1 MRKEEIAIPNE
12 RADESTSALER
23 RPVSPRMVL
32 PAIEK
37 EAPLNGPSLSQYL
50 WVVKRHRWKLLAFV
64 VFSVIATVIV
74 SKRLTPLYESTAV
87 IDIDRQTPAAVLGT
101 ESTNAV
107 NSTDV
112 ENYLTTQEQIV
123 QSDAVLR
130 PVVEKYHLLTPAM
143 RKLAND
149 KLLSSRLKDAPIELH
164 GLKVTRPLHTFL
176 LLITYRSPDPQLS
189 ADVVNEIAHSYI
201 RHTYDIRYQAAS
213 QMTGYMEKQLEE
225 LKAKMERSAGALANL
240 EKDLDVI
247 NPEEKTNV
255 FSARLLHLDNDLTAA
270 EVDRAGKEAAYNA
283 VKNGSLP
290 AAEASEQGEQL
301 RDLEAKL
308 NDATEKFADVKTQFG
323 SSHPV
328 YKKAAGQVSQL
339 QWEVDVLRRRI
350 VERVGVDYKQAVN
363 RESLLRQ
370 DMSQAKAEFD
380 QMNARSFEYK
390 ALKQEADTDKALYE
404 ELIRK
409 IREAG
414 INASFESSSIR
425 LADVARPALYPSFPK
440 TALNA
445 LLALFGSTIIG
456 LSIIFL
462 MDALDT
468 TVVDSEHLQREL
480 RVPLLPSL
488 PVGKFTMGGLPMQ
501 ELPNPDARFNGIS
514 AKEILAAPNAA
525 FDEAIRTLRSS
536 ILLSAGLEHHPRSIL
551 VTSASP
557 GEGKSTIALYL
568 AAAHS
573 QQQRRTLLIDGDM
586 RRPVIKLGV
595 SNDRGLSDVV
605 NGTMHWKEA
614 VQTPYAYPDLDVL
627 SAGPSS
633 RRVADRIGIVLRSI
647 LDEAEREYDLV
658 VIDSPPLLGFAE
670 PLEIAALADSVII
683 VARAGRTNRSAVA
696 SVVEQLKRVRANI
709 IGIVLNG
716 VRADMSSQY
725 YYYSPRYYSH
735 YTTRDKDR

>member
-1 MRKEEIAIPNE
+1 MRKDEIAIAHE
-12 RADESTSALER
+12 RADESATGLER
-23 RPVSPRMVL
+23 RPVSPRIVL

-50 WVVKRHRWKLLAFV
+50 WVVKRYRWMLVAFV
-64 VFSVIATVIV
+64 VFSVIATAIV

-87 IDIDRQTPAAVLGT
+87 IDIDRQTPAAVLGN
-101 ESTNAV
+101 ESTSAV
-107 NSTDV
+107 NSADV

-123 QSDAVLR
+123 TSDAVLR

-149 KLLSSRLKDAPIELH
+149 KILSSRLKDAPIELP

-176 LLITYRSPDPQLS
+176 LLISYRSPDPQLS

-201 RHTYDIRYQAAS
+201 RHTYDIRFQAAS

-225 LKAKMERSAGALANL
+225 LKAQMERSAGALANL

-255 FSARLLHLDNDLTAA
+255 FAARLLHLDNDLTAA
-270 EVDRAGKEAAYNA
+270 EVDRAGKEAAFNA
-283 VKNGSLP
+283 VKGGSLP
-290 AAEASEQGEQL
+290 AAEASDQGEQL
-301 RDLEAKL
+301 RTLEAKL
-308 NDATEKFADVKTQFG
+308 SEATERFAEGQTQFG
-323 SSHPV
+323 STHPV
-328 YKKAAGQVSQL
+328 YKKAASQVTEL
-339 QWEVDVLRRRI
+339 QSEIDVLRRRI
-350 VERVGVDYKQAVN
+350 VQRVDIDYQQAVN
-363 RESLLRQ
+363 RESLLRR
-370 DMSQAKAEFD
+370 DMTQAKAEFD
-380 QMNARSFEYK
+380 QMNGRSFEYK

-414 INASFESSSIR
+414 INASFEGSSIR
-425 LADVARPALYPSFPK
+425 LADIARPALYPSFPK
-440 TALNA
+440 TRLNA
-445 LLALFGSTIIG
+445 LLALLGSTIIG

-468 TVVDSEHLQREL
+468 TVLDSEHLQREL

-488 PVGKFTMGGLPMQ
+488 PVGRFTAGMLPLQ
-501 ELPNPDARFNGIS
+501 VLPLDPDAGFHGAP
-514 AKEILAAPNAA
+514 AKEALAAPNAA

-557 GEGKSTIALYL
+557 AEGKSTIALYL

-573 QQQRRTLLIDGDM
+573 QQGRRTLLIDGDM

-633 RRVADRIGIVLRSI
+633 RRVADRIGTVLRSI

-658 VIDSPPLLGFAE
+658 IIDSPPLLGFAE
-670 PLEIAALADSVII
+670 PLEIAALADGVII

-696 SVVEQLKRVRANI
+696 SVVEQLQRVRANI

-716 VRADMSSQY
+716 VRADMGSQY

-735 YTTRDKDR
+735 YTTRDR

>member
-1 MRKEEIAIPNE
+1 MRRPEIAIRDEN
-12 RADESTSALER
+12 ESTSGFDRE
-23 RPVSPRMVL
+23 PVTRLML
-32 PAIEK
+32 PAPER
-37 EAPLNGPSLSQYL
+37 EAAVNGASLSQYL
-50 WVVKRHRWKLLAFV
+50 WVVRRHVWKLAGFV
-64 VFSVIATVIV
+64 VFSVLATVIV

-87 IDIDRQTPAAVLGT
+87 IDIDRQTPAAVLGA
-101 ESTNAV
+101 ESTAAV
-107 NSTDV
+107 NSPDV

-130 PVVEKYHLLTPAM
+130 PVVEKYHLMTPALA
-143 RKLAND
+143 KLAND
-149 KLLSSRLKDAPIELH
+149 KLLSSRLKDAPIQLP
-164 GLKVTRPLHTFL
+164 GLKITRPLHTFL
-176 LLITYRSPDPQLS
+176 LLISYRSADPQLS
-189 ADVVNEIAHSYI
+189 ADIVNEIAHSYI

-225 LKAKMERSAGALANL
+225 LKAQMERSAAALANL

-247 NPEEKTNV
+247 NPEEKTDV

-270 EVDRAGKEAAYNA
+270 EVERAGKEAAYNA
-283 VKNGSLP
+283 VKSGSLA
-290 AAEASEQGEQL
+290 AAEASSEGEQL
-301 RDLEAKL
+301 RSLEAKL
-308 NDATEKFADVKTQFG
+308 NEATESFAEVQTQFG

-328 YKKAAGQVSQL
+328 YKKAASQVREL
-339 QWEVDVLRRRI
+339 QWEIDTLRQRI
-350 VERVGVDYKQAVN
+350 VQRVQIDYQQAVD
-363 RESLLRQ
+363 REGLLRQ
-370 DMSQAKAEFD
+370 EMQQAKAEFD

-440 TALNA
+440 TRLNA
-445 LLALFGSTIIG
+445 LLALMGSAIIG

-462 MDALDT
+462 IDALDT
-468 TVVDSEHLQREL
+468 TVLDREHLQREL

-488 PVGKFTMGGLPMQ
+488 PVGKFPIGALPMQ
-501 ELPNPDARFNGIS
+501 ELPGDPGFQEIS
-514 AKEILAAPNAA
+514 SKEALAAPNAA
-525 FDEAIRTLRSS
+525 FNEAIRTLRSS
-536 ILLSAGLEHHPRSIL
+536 ILLSGGLEHHLKSIL

-586 RRPVIKLGV
+586 RRPVVKLGI

-614 VQTPYAYPDLDVL
+614 VQTPYAYPDLDIL
-627 SAGPSS
+627 AAGPSS

-709 IGIVLNG
+709 IGVVLNG

-735 YTTRDKDR
+735 YTAQDQS

>member
-1 MRKEEIAIPNE
+1 MRKEEIAIPE
-12 RADESTSALER
+12 ESVNSIER
-23 RPVSPRMVL
+23 RLGPPQPVL
-32 PAIEK
+32 PGFANQ
-37 EAPLNGPSLSQYL
+37 APESGPSLAQYL
-50 WVVKRHRWKLLAFV
+50 WIVKRHRWHLLGFIL
-64 VFSVIATVIV
+64 FSVVATVIV

-87 IDIDRQTPAAVLGT
+87 IDIDRQTPAAVLGN
-101 ESTNAV
+101 ENNPAA
-107 NSTDV
+107 NSADV
-112 ENYLTTQEQIV
+112 ESYLTTQEQIV

-130 PVVEKYHLLTPAM
+130 PVVEKYQLFAPALK
-143 RKLAND
+143 KLAGD
-149 KLLSSRLKDAPIELH
+149 KILSSRLKDAPIELK
-164 GLKVTRPLHTFL
+164 GLKVSRPLHTFL
-176 LLITYRSPDPQLS
+176 LLISYRSPDPQLS
-189 ADVVNEIAHSYI
+189 ANVVNDIARSYI

-213 QMTGYMEKQLEE
+213 QMTGYMERQLEE
-225 LKAKMERSAGALANL
+225 LKAKMERSASALANL

-247 NPEEKTNV
+247 NPEEKTDV

-270 EVDRAGKEAAYNA
+270 KVDRATREAAYDA

-301 RDLEAKL
+301 RTLEARL
-308 NDATEKFADVKTQFG
+308 DEANEKFAEIKTQFG
-323 SSHPV
+323 SSHPI
-328 YKKAAGQVSQL
+328 YKKAASEVSALQSQV
-339 QWEVDVLRRRI
+339 DMLRQGI
-350 VERVGVDYKQAVN
+350 VERVAIDYKRSSGKEA
-363 RESLLRQ
+363 LLQ
-370 DMSQAKAEFD
+370 QEMSKAKAEFD
-380 QMNARSFEYK
+380 KMNARSFEYK

-425 LADVARPALYPSFPK
+425 LADFARPALRPSFPK
-440 TALNA
+440 TWLNA
-445 LLALFGSTIIG
+445 LLALLGSTIIG
-456 LSIIFL
+456 LTIILL

-480 RVPLLPSL
+480 RVALLPSL
-488 PVGKFTMGGLPMQ
+488 PVGKFSAGLLPMQ
-501 ELPNPDARFNGIS
+501 ELAGDGDDPFQTIAP
-514 AKEILAAPNAA
+514 KETWTASNAA
-525 FDEAIRTLRSS
+525 FDEAIRKLRSS
-536 ILLSAGLEHHPRSIL
+536 ILLSAGLGQHPRSIL

-586 RRPVIKLGV
+586 RRPVIKLGI

-614 VQTPYAYPDLDVL
+614 VQTSYAYPELDVL

-633 RRVADRIGIVLRSI
+633 RRVADRIGNVLRSI

-696 SVVEQLKRVRANI
+696 SVVEQLKRVRANV

-716 VRADMSSQY
+716 VRADMSSHY
-725 YYYSPRYYSH
+725 YYYSPSYYSH
-735 YTTRDKDR
+735 YTNNGR

>member
-12 RADESTSALER
+12 RADESANGFEP
-23 RPVSPRMVL
+23 RPIPPRMLLPVL
-32 PAIEK
+32 ENGAQ
-37 EAPLNGPSLSQYL
+37 LSGPSLSQYL

-64 VFSVIATVIV
+64 IFSVVATVIV

-87 IDIDRQTPAAVLGT
+87 IDIDRQTPAAVLGN
-101 ESTNAV
+101 ESTAAV
-107 NSTDV
+107 NSADV

-130 PVVEKYHLLTPAM
+130 PVVEKYHLMTAAL
-143 RKLAND
+143 RKLAKD
-149 KLLSSRLKDAPIELH
+149 PLLSSRLKDAPIELH

-176 LLITYRSPDPQLS
+176 LLISYRSADPQLS
-189 ADVVNEIAHSYI
+189 ADVVNEIARSYI

-270 EVDRAGKEAAYNA
+270 EVDRAGKEAAFNA
-283 VKNGSLP
+283 VKGGSLP
-290 AAEASEQGEQL
+290 AAEASTEGEQL
-301 RDLEAKL
+301 RTLEAKL
-308 NDATEKFADVKTQFG
+308 NEATEKFAEVQTQFG
-323 SSHPV
+323 STHPI
-328 YKKAAGQVSQL
+328 YKKAASQVTEL
-339 QWEVDVLRRRI
+339 QWEIDVLRRRI
-350 VERVGVDYKQAVN
+350 VQRVDIDYQQAVN
-363 RESLLRQ
+363 RESLLRR
-370 DMSQAKAEFD
+370 DMTQAKAEFD
-380 QMNARSFEYK
+380 QMNGRSFEYK

-425 LADVARPALYPSFPK
+425 LADVARPALYPSFPQTK
-440 TALNA
+440 LNA
-445 LLALFGSTIIG
+445 LLALLGSTIIG

-488 PVGKFTMGGLPMQ
+488 PVGKFTAGILPMQ
-501 ELPNPDARFNGIS
+501 ELPGGPPFSGIS
-514 AKEILAAPNAA
+514 ARETLAAPNAA

-614 VQTPYAYPDLDVL
+614 VQTPYSYPDLDIL

-633 RRVADRIGIVLRSI
+633 RRVADRIGMVLRSI

-735 YTTRDKDR
+735 YTTRDR

>member
-1 MRKEEIAIPNE
+1 MRRPEIAIPNE
-12 RADESTSALER
+12 RLDESANGFERALA
-23 RPVSPRMVL
+23 SPRVLL
-32 PAIEK
+32 PAPER
-37 EAPLNGPSLSQYL
+37 ALNGASLSQYL
-50 WVVKRHRWKLLAFV
+50 WVVKRHLWKLAGFV
-64 VFSVIATVIV
+64 VFSVLATVIV
-74 SKRLTPLYESTAV
+74 SKRLTPLYESTAI
-87 IDIDRQTPAAVLGT
+87 IDIDRQTPAAVLGA
-101 ESTNAV
+101 ESNAAA
-107 NSTDV
+107 NSPDV

-130 PVVEKYHLLTPAM
+130 PVVEKYHLMTPALA
-143 RKLAND
+143 KLANN
-149 KLLSSRLKDAPIELH
+149 KLLSSRLKDAPTQLP
-164 GLKVTRPLHTFL
+164 GLKITRPLHTFL
-176 LLITYRSPDPQLS
+176 LLISYSSADPQLS
-189 ADVVNEIAHSYI
+189 ADIVNEIARSYI

-225 LKAKMERSAGALANL
+225 LKVQMERSATALANL
-240 EKDLDVI
+240 ERDLDVI

-283 VKNGSLP
+283 VKGGSLP
-290 AAEASEQGEQL
+290 AAEASDQGEQL
-301 RDLEAKL
+301 RTLEAKL
-308 NDATEKFADVKTQFG
+308 NEATENFAEVQTQFG

-328 YKKAAGQVSQL
+328 YKKAASQVSEL
-339 QWEVDVLRRRI
+339 QSEIDVLERRI
-350 VERVGVDYKQAVN
+350 VQRVGIDYQQAVN
-363 RESLLRQ
+363 REALLRQ
-370 DMSQAKAEFD
+370 DVAQAKSDFD

-440 TALNA
+440 TRLNA
-445 LLALFGSTIIG
+445 LLALLGSTMIG

-462 MDALDT
+462 IDALDT

-488 PVGKFTMGGLPMQ
+488 PEGKFTTGMLPMQ
-501 ELPNPDARFNGIS
+501 ELFADPDSRFNGGS
-514 AKEILAAPNAA
+514 AKGALAAPNGA

-536 ILLSAGLEHHPRSIL
+536 ILLSAGLEHPKSIL

-557 GEGKSTIALYL
+557 AEGKSTIALYL

-605 NGTMHWKEA
+605 NGTMHWREA
-614 VQTPYAYPDLDVL
+614 VQTPYAYSDLDIL

-633 RRVADRIGIVLRSI
+633 RRVADRIGMVLRSI

-735 YTTRDKDR
+735 YTQDQS

>member
-12 RADESTSALER
+12 SANGLEH
-23 RPVSPRMVL
+23 RPISPRFVL

-37 EAPLNGPSLSQYL
+37 EAPLNGPSFSQYL
-50 WVVKRHRWKLLAFV
+50 WVVKRHRWKLVGFV

-87 IDIDRQTPAAVLGT
+87 IDIDRQTPAAVLGAD
-101 ESTNAV
+101 STSAA
-107 NSTDV
+107 NSVDV

-130 PVVEKYHLLTPAM
+130 PVVEKYHLMTPAL
-143 RKLAND
+143 RLAND
-149 KLLSSRLKDAPIELH
+149 KLLSSRLKDAPIKLPA
-164 GLKVTRPLHTFL
+164 LKVTRPLHTFL
-176 LLITYRSPDPQLS
+176 LLISYRSPDPQLS
-189 ADVVNEIAHSYI
+189 ADVVNEIDRSYI

-225 LKAKMERSAGALANL
+225 LKAQMERSAGALVNL

-270 EVDRAGKEAAYNA
+270 EVDRASKEAAYNA
-283 VKNGSLP
+283 VKSGSLP
-290 AAEASEQGEQL
+290 AAEASLQGEQL
-301 RDLEAKL
+301 RELEAKL
-308 NDATEKFADVKTQFG
+308 NESTEKFAETQTQFG
-323 SSHPV
+323 SSHPI
-328 YKKAAGQVSQL
+328 YKRAAGQVSQL

-350 VERVGVDYKQAVN
+350 VERVGIDYQQAVN

-370 DMSQAKAEFD
+370 DMSQAKTEFD

-440 TALNA
+440 TTLNT
-445 LLALFGSTIIG
+445 LLALLGSTIIG

-468 TVVDSEHLQREL
+468 TVLDSEHLQREL

-488 PVGKFTMGGLPMQ
+488 PVGKFTMGSLPMQ
-501 ELPNPDARFNGIS
+501 ALIADPDTRFNGIA
-514 AKEILAAPNAA
+514 AKEALATPNAA

-557 GEGKSTIALYL
+557 AEGKSTVALYL

-614 VQTPYAYPDLDVL
+614 VQTPYAYPDLDIL
-627 SAGPSS
+627 SAGPSAL
-633 RRVADRIGIVLRSI
+633 RVGARIGH
-647 LDEAEREYDLV
+647 
-658 VIDSPPLLGFAE
+658 
-670 PLEIAALADSVII
+670 
-683 VARAGRTNRSAVA
+683 
-696 SVVEQLKRVRANI
+696 
-709 IGIVLNG
+709 G
-716 VRADMSSQY
+716 VG
-725 YYYSPRYYSH
+725 
-735 YTTRDKDR
+735 

>member
-12 RADESTSALER
+12 RADESANGLER
-23 RPVSPRMVL
+23 RPVSPRVVL

-50 WVVKRHRWKLLAFV
+50 WIVKRHRWKLVAFV

-87 IDIDRQTPAAVLGT
+87 IDIDRQTPAAVLGA
-101 ESTNAV
+101 ESTTAV
-107 NSTDV
+107 NSADV

-164 GLKVTRPLHTFL
+164 GLKITRPLHTFL

-308 NDATEKFADVKTQFG
+308 NEATEKFAEVKAQFG

-328 YKKAAGQVSQL
+328 YKKAAGAG
-339 QWEVDVLRRRI
+339 
-350 VERVGVDYKQAVN
+350 ER
-363 RESLLRQ
+363 
-370 DMSQAKAEFD
+370 
-380 QMNARSFEYK
+380 
-390 ALKQEADTDKALYE
+390 
-404 ELIRK
+404 
-409 IREAG
+409 
-414 INASFESSSIR
+414 
-425 LADVARPALYPSFPK
+425 
-440 TALNA
+440 
-445 LLALFGSTIIG
+445 
-456 LSIIFL
+456 
-462 MDALDT
+462 T
-468 TVVDSEHLQREL
+468 TVGS
-480 RVPLLPSL
+480 
-488 PVGKFTMGGLPMQ
+488 G
-501 ELPNPDARFNGIS
+501 
-514 AKEILAAPNAA
+514 
-525 FDEAIRTLRSS
+525 RS
-536 ILLSAGLEHHPRSIL
+536 
-551 VTSASP
+551 
-557 GEGKSTIALYL
+557 
-568 AAAHS
+568 AAA
-573 QQQRRTLLIDGDM
+573 
-586 RRPVIKLGV
+586 
-595 SNDRGLSDVV
+595 DRG
-605 NGTMHWKEA
+605 T
-614 VQTPYAYPDLDVL
+614 
-627 SAGPSS
+627 
-633 RRVADRIGIVLRSI
+633 RR
-647 LDEAEREYDLV
+647 
-658 VIDSPPLLGFAE
+658 
-670 PLEIAALADSVII
+670 
-683 VARAGRTNRSAVA
+683 
-696 SVVEQLKRVRANI
+696 
-709 IGIVLNG
+709 
-716 VRADMSSQY
+716 
-725 YYYSPRYYSH
+725 H
-735 YTTRDKDR
+735 

>member
-12 RADESTSALER
+12 RPDESANGFEA
-23 RPVSPRMVL
+23 RPFSPRMIL
-32 PAIEK
+32 PALENG
-37 EAPLNGPSLSQYL
+37 PQLNGPSLSQYL
-50 WVVKRHRWKLLAFV
+50 WVVKRHRWKLAGFV
-64 VFSVIATVIV
+64 IFSVIATVIV

-87 IDIDRQTPAAVLGT
+87 IDIDRQTPAAVLGN
-101 ESTNAV
+101 ESTAAV
-107 NSTDV
+107 NSADV

-130 PVVEKYHLLTPAM
+130 PVVEKYHLMTPAL
-143 RKLAND
+143 RKLAKD
-149 KLLSSRLKDAPIELH
+149 PLLSSRLKDAPIELL

-176 LLITYRSPDPQLS
+176 LLISYRSPDPQLS
-189 ADVVNEIAHSYI
+189 ADVVNEIARSYI

-270 EVDRAGKEAAYNA
+270 EVDRAGKEAAFNA
-283 VKNGSLP
+283 VKGGSLP
-290 AAEASEQGEQL
+290 AAEASTEGEQL
-301 RDLEAKL
+301 RTLEAKL
-308 NDATEKFADVKTQFG
+308 NETTEKFAEVQTQFG
-323 SSHPV
+323 STHPI
-328 YKKAAGQVSQL
+328 YKKAASQVTEL
-339 QWEVDVLRRRI
+339 QWEIDVLRQRI
-350 VERVGVDYKQAVN
+350 VQRVGIDYQQAVN
-363 RESLLRQ
+363 RESLLRR
-370 DMSQAKAEFD
+370 DMTQAKAEFD
-380 QMNARSFEYK
+380 QMNGHSFEYK

-440 TALNA
+440 TRLNA
-445 LLALFGSTIIG
+445 LLALLGSTIIG

-468 TVVDSEHLQREL
+468 TVLDSEHLQREL

-488 PVGKFTMGGLPMQ
+488 PVGKFTMGILPMQ
-501 ELPNPDARFNGIS
+501 EMPGGPPFNGIS
-514 AKEILAAPNAA
+514 AKETLAAPNTA

-536 ILLSAGLEHHPRSIL
+536 ILLSAGLEHHPKSIL

-586 RRPVIKLGV
+586 RRSVIKLGV

-614 VQTPYAYPDLDVL
+614 VQTPYAYPDLDIL

-633 RRVADRIGIVLRSI
+633 RRVADRIGMVLRSI

-735 YTTRDKDR
+735 YTTRDR

>member
-1 MRKEEIAIPNE
+1 MRRPEIAIP
-12 RADESTSALER
+12 DESTNGFDRE
-23 RPVSPRMVL
+23 PVAARLVL
-32 PAIEK
+32 PAPER
-37 EAPLNGPSLSQYL
+37 EAPLTGASLSQYL
-50 WVVKRHRWKLLAFV
+50 WVVKRHAWKLAGFV
-64 VFSVIATVIV
+64 VFAVLATVIV

-87 IDIDRQTPAAVLGT
+87 IDIDRQTPAAVLGA
-101 ESTNAV
+101 ESNAAV
-107 NSTDV
+107 NSPDV

-130 PVVEKYHLLTPAM
+130 PVVEKYHLLTPALA
-143 RKLAND
+143 KLAND
-149 KLLSSRLKDAPIELH
+149 KLLSSRLKDAPIQLP
-164 GLKVTRPLHTFL
+164 GLKITRPLHTFL
-176 LLITYRSPDPQLS
+176 LLISYRSADPQLS
-189 ADVVNEIAHSYI
+189 ADIVNEIARSYI

-225 LKAKMERSAGALANL
+225 LKAQMERSAAALANL

-270 EVDRAGKEAAYNA
+270 EVERAGKEAAYDA
-283 VKNGSLP
+283 VKSGSLP
-290 AAEASEQGEQL
+290 AAEASGQGEQL
-301 RDLEAKL
+301 RSLEAKL
-308 NDATEKFADVKTQFG
+308 NEATERFAEVQTQFG
-323 SSHPV
+323 SSHPI
-328 YKKAAGQVSQL
+328 YKKAASQVSQL
-339 QWEVDVLRRRI
+339 QWEIDTLRQRI
-350 VERVGVDYKQAVN
+350 VQRVQIDYQQSLN
-363 RESLLRQ
+363 REGLLRQ
-370 DMSQAKAEFD
+370 EMKQAKTEFD

-440 TALNA
+440 TRLNA
-445 LLALFGSTIIG
+445 LLALLGSTIIG

-468 TVVDSEHLQREL
+468 TVLDREHLQREL

-488 PVGKFTMGGLPMQ
+488 PVGKFPIGALPMQ
-501 ELPNPDARFNGIS
+501 ELPTDPSFHGLS
-514 AKEILAAPNAA
+514 GKEALAAPNAA
-525 FDEAIRTLRSS
+525 FNEAIRTLRSS
-536 ILLSAGLEHHPRSIL
+536 ILLSGGLEHHSKSIL

-586 RRPVIKLGV
+586 RRPVVKLGV

-605 NGTMHWKEA
+605 NGTMHWREA
-614 VQTPYAYPDLDVL
+614 VQTPYEYPDLDIL

-709 IGIVLNG
+709 IGVVLNG

-735 YTTRDKDR
+735 YTTNDRS

>member
-1 MRKEEIAIPNE
+1 MRKEEIAIPNGTT
-12 RADESTSALER
+12 DESANGLER
-23 RPVSPRMVL
+23 SPFSPRIVF

-37 EAPLNGPSLSQYL
+37 EAPLPGPSLSQYL
-50 WVVKRHRWKLLAFV
+50 WIVKRHRWKLVAFII
-64 VFSVIATVIV
+64 FSVIATVIV

-87 IDIDRQTPAAVLGT
+87 IDIDRQTPAAVLGA
-101 ESTNAV
+101 ESTAAV
-107 NSTDV
+107 NSADV

-130 PVVEKYHLLTPAM
+130 PVVEKYHLMAPALS
-143 RKLAND
+143 KLAND
-149 KLLSSRLKDAPIELH
+149 KLLSSRIKDAPTELP
-164 GLKVTRPLHTFL
+164 GLKITRPLHTFL
-176 LLITYRSPDPQLS
+176 LLISYQSPDPQLS
-189 ADVVNEIAHSYI
+189 ADVVNEVARSYM
-201 RHTYDIRYQAAS
+201 RHTYDIRFQAAS

-225 LKAKMERSAGALANL
+225 LKAQMERSAGALANL

-247 NPEEKTNV
+247 NPEEKTNI

-270 EVDRAGKEAAYNA
+270 EVDRASREAAYNA
-283 VKNGSLP
+283 VKDGSLP
-290 AAEASEQGEQL
+290 AVEASDQGEQL
-301 RDLEAKL
+301 RALEAKL
-308 NDATEKFADVKTQFG
+308 NEATERFAETQTQFG

-328 YKKAAGQVSQL
+328 YKKAASQVNEL
-339 QWEVDVLRRRI
+339 QREIDALRRRI
-350 VERVGVDYKQAVN
+350 VQRVSVDYQQAVD
-363 RESLLRQ
+363 RESLLRR
-370 DMSQAKAEFD
+370 DVTQAKAEFD

-440 TALNA
+440 TRLNA
-445 LLALFGSTIIG
+445 LLALLGSTIIG

-488 PVGKFTMGGLPMQ
+488 PVGKFGQGTLPMQ
-501 ELPNPDARFNGIS
+501 ALPGDPDARFNGMS
-514 AKEILAAPNAA
+514 AKDMLAAPNAA

-605 NGTMHWKEA
+605 NGTMHWREA
-614 VQTPYAYPDLDVL
+614 VQTPYAYPDLDIL

-735 YTTRDKDR
+735 YTTHNRS

>member
-12 RADESTSALER
+12 RADESASALQR
-23 RPVSPRMVL
+23 RPASPRVVL
-32 PAIEK
+32 PAVEK
-37 EAPLNGPSLSQYL
+37 EAPLNGPTLSQYL

-87 IDIDRQTPAAVLGT
+87 IDIDRQTPAAVLGA
-101 ESTNAV
+101 ESTTAV
-107 NSTDV
+107 NSADV

-143 RKLAND
+143 KELAND

-164 GLKVTRPLHTFL
+164 GLKISRPLHTFL

-189 ADVVNEIAHSYI
+189 ADVVNEIARSYI
-201 RHTYDIRYQAAS
+201 RHTYDIRFQAAS

-225 LKAKMERSAGALANL
+225 LKAQMERSAGALANL

-350 VERVGVDYKQAVN
+350 VERVGIDYQQAVN

-370 DMSQAKAEFD
+370 DMTQAKAQFD

-440 TALNA
+440 TTLNA
-445 LLALFGSTIIG
+445 LLALIGSTMIG

-488 PVGKFTMGGLPMQ
+488 PVGKFAMGTLPM
-501 ELPNPDARFNGIS
+501 LDLADPDARFNGTSI
-514 AKEILAAPNAA
+514 KEALAAPNAA

-557 GEGKSTIALYL
+557 AEGKSTIALYL

-614 VQTPYAYPDLDVL
+614 VQRTYAYPDLDVL

-633 RRVADRIGIVLRSI
+633 RRVADRIGSVLRSI

-696 SVVEQLKRVRANI
+696 SVVEKLKRVRANI

-725 YYYSPRYYSH
+725 YYYSPRYYNH
-735 YTTRDKDR
+735 YAKPDR

>member
-1 MRKEEIAIPNE
+1 MRKQEIAIP
-12 RADESTSALER
+12 DESANGFER
-23 RPVSPRMVL
+23 RLTSPGVVL
-32 PAIEK
+32 PAPEK
-37 EAPLNGPSLSQYL
+37 EAALNGPSLSQYL
-50 WVVKRHRWKLLAFV
+50 WVVKRHRWSLLAFV
-64 VFSVIATVIV
+64 IFSVLATVII

-87 IDIDRQTPAAVLGT
+87 IDIDRQTPAAVLGN
-101 ESTNAV
+101 ENNSAV
-107 NSTDV
+107 NSVDV

-123 QSDAVLR
+123 KSDAVLR
-130 PVVEKYHLLTPAM
+130 PVVEKYHLMTPQI
-143 RKLAND
+143 RKLAKD
-149 KLLSSRLKDAPIELH
+149 KILSSRLKDAPIELK

-176 LLITYRSPDPQLS
+176 LLISYRSPDPQLS
-189 ADVVNEIAHSYI
+189 ANVVNDIARSYI

-225 LKAKMERSAGALANL
+225 LKAKMERSANALANL

-255 FSARLLHLDNDLTAA
+255 FSARLMQLDNDLTAA
-270 EVDRAGKEAAYNA
+270 EVDRAAKEAAYNA
-283 VKNGSLP
+283 VKSGSLP
-290 AAEASEQGEQL
+290 ATEASEQGEQL
-301 RDLEAKL
+301 RALEAKL
-308 NDATEKFADVKTQFG
+308 NEASERFAEVQTQFG
-323 SSHPV
+323 SSHPI
-328 YKKAAGQVSQL
+328 YKKAASEVNAL
-339 QWEVDVLRRRI
+339 QWQIDVLRRRI
-350 VERVGVDYKQAVN
+350 VQRVQIDYEQAVN
-363 RESLLRQ
+363 REALLRQ
-370 DMSQAKAEFD
+370 DVTQAKTEFD

-440 TALNA
+440 TTLNA
-445 LLALFGSTIIG
+445 LLALLGSTIIG

-468 TVVDSEHLQREL
+468 TVVDNEHLQREL

-488 PVGKFTMGGLPMQ
+488 PVGKFTAGLLPMQ
-501 ELPNPDARFNGIS
+501 DLSGDPDGSLRSLA
-514 AKEILAAPNAA
+514 AKETLGTPNAA

-536 ILLSAGLEHHPRSIL
+536 ILLSAGVGQHPRSIL

-568 AAAHS
+568 ASAHS

-633 RRVADRIGIVLRSI
+633 RRVADRIGNVLRLI

-670 PLEIAALADSVII
+670 PLEIAALADGVII

-716 VRADMSSQY
+716 VRADMSSHY

-735 YTTRDKDR
+735 YTTRDR

>member
-12 RADESTSALER
+12 RPDESANVLDA
-23 RPVSPRMVL
+23 RPFSPRMFL
-32 PAIEK
+32 PAFENG
-37 EAPLNGPSLSQYL
+37 PQLNGPSLSQYL
-50 WVVKRHRWKLLAFV
+50 WVVKRHRWKLVGFV
-64 VFSVIATVIV
+64 IFSVIATVIV

-87 IDIDRQTPAAVLGT
+87 IDIDRQTPAAVLGN
-101 ESTNAV
+101 ESTAAV
-107 NSTDV
+107 NSADV

-130 PVVEKYHLLTPAM
+130 PVVEKYHLMTPAL
-143 RKLAND
+143 RKLAKD
-149 KLLSSRLKDAPIELH
+149 PLLSSRLKDAPIELR

-176 LLITYRSPDPQLS
+176 LLISYRSPDPQLS
-189 ADVVNEIAHSYI
+189 ADVVNEIARSYI

-270 EVDRAGKEAAYNA
+270 QVDRAGKEAAFNA
-283 VKNGSLP
+283 VKDGSLP
-290 AAEASEQGEQL
+290 AAEASTEGEQL
-301 RDLEAKL
+301 RTLEAKL
-308 NDATEKFADVKTQFG
+308 NEATEKFAEVQTQFG
-323 SSHPV
+323 STHPI
-328 YKKAAGQVSQL
+328 YKKAASQVTEL
-339 QWEVDVLRRRI
+339 QWEIDVLRRRI
-350 VERVGVDYKQAVN
+350 VQRVGIDYQQAVN
-363 RESLLRQ
+363 RESLLRR
-370 DMSQAKAEFD
+370 DMTQAKAEFD
-380 QMNARSFEYK
+380 QMNGRSFEYK

-440 TALNA
+440 TMLNA
-445 LLALFGSTIIG
+445 LLALLGSTIIG

-488 PVGKFTMGGLPMQ
+488 PVGKFTMGILPMQ
-501 ELPNPDARFNGIS
+501 ELAGGSQFNEIS
-514 AKEILAAPNAA
+514 AKETLAAPNAA

-614 VQTPYAYPDLDVL
+614 VQTPFSYPDLDIL

-633 RRVADRIGIVLRSI
+633 RRVADRIGMVLRSI

-670 PLEIAALADSVII
+670 PLEIAALADSVVI

-735 YTTRDKDR
+735 YTTRDR

>member
-1 MRKEEIAIPNE
+1 MRKEIAIPEESVNGFEQRPISPSVLFPAME
-12 RADESTSALER
+12 RDS
-23 RPVSPRMVL
+23 
-32 PAIEK
+32 
-37 EAPLNGPSLSQYL
+37 PLNSPSLSQYL
-50 WVVKRHRWKLLAFV
+50 WIVKRHRWKLLGFV
-64 VFSVIATVIV
+64 IFSVIATVIV

-87 IDIDRQTPAAVLGT
+87 IDIDRQTPAAVLGA

-143 RKLAND
+143 RKLAKD
-149 KLLSSRLKDAPIELH
+149 RLLSSRLKDAPIELH
-164 GLKVTRPLHTFL
+164 GLKITRPLHTFL
-176 LLITYRSPDPQLS
+176 LLISYRSPDPQLS
-189 ADVVNEIAHSYI
+189 ADVVNEIARSYI

-240 EKDLDVI
+240 ERDLDVI

-270 EVDRAGKEAAYNA
+270 QVDRATKEAAYNA
-283 VKNGSLP
+283 VKSGSLP
-290 AAEASEQGEQL
+290 AAEASDQGEQL
-301 RDLEAKL
+301 RELEAKL
-308 NDATEKFADVKTQFG
+308 NESTERFAEVKTQFG

-328 YKKAAGQVSQL
+328 YKKAAGQVSELQL
-339 QWEVDVLRRRI
+339 EVDLLRRRI
-350 VERVGVDYKQAVN
+350 VERVGIDYQQAVN

-370 DMSQAKAEFD
+370 DMTRAKTEFD

-414 INASFESSSIR
+414 INASFEGSSIR

-440 TALNA
+440 TTLNA
-445 LLALFGSTIIG
+445 LLALLGSTIIG
-456 LSIIFL
+456 LSIILL

-468 TVVDSEHLQREL
+468 TVLDSEHLQREL

-488 PVGKFTMGGLPMQ
+488 PIGKFTVGILPLQ
-501 ELPNPDARFNGIS
+501 DLPADPEASFSGVPAKDSMTVPNG
-514 AKEILAAPNAA
+514 A

-557 GEGKSTIALYL
+557 AEGKSTIAVYL

-573 QQQRRTLLIDGDM
+573 LQQRRTLLIDGDM

-605 NGTMHWKEA
+605 NGTMHWREA
-614 VQTPYAYPDLDVL
+614 VQTPYAYPDLDIL

-633 RRVADRIGIVLRSI
+633 RRVADRIGMVLRSI

-670 PLEIAALADSVII
+670 PLEIAALADGVII

-696 SVVEQLKRVRANI
+696 SVVEQLKRVRANV

-716 VRADMSSQY
+716 VRADMSAQY

-735 YTTRDKDR
+735 YTTHDR

>member
-1 MRKEEIAIPNE
+1 MRKEEIAITNE
-12 RADESTSALER
+12 NAAQLS
-23 RPVSPRMVL
+23 
-32 PAIEK
+32 
-37 EAPLNGPSLSQYL
+37 GPSLSQYL
-50 WVVKRHRWKLLAFV
+50 WVVKRHRWKLLGFV
-64 VFSVIATVIV
+64 FFALIPAVICP
-74 SKRLTPLYESTAV
+74 KPLPPLYESTAV
-87 IDIDRQTPAAVLGT
+87 IDIDRQTPAAVLGNENT
-101 ESTNAV
+101 ATV
-107 NSTDV
+107 NSADV

-130 PVVEKYHLLTPAM
+130 PVVEKYHLLDKTLE
-143 RKLAND
+143 KLAGD
-149 KLLSSRLKDAPIELH
+149 QILSSRLKDAPIELK
-164 GLKVTRPLHTFL
+164 GLKVSRPLHTFL
-176 LLITYRSPDPQLS
+176 LLISYRSPDPQLS
-189 ADVVNEIAHSYI
+189 ADVVNDIARSYI

-225 LKAKMERSAGALANL
+225 LKAKMERSAAALANL

-290 AAEASEQGEQL
+290 AAEASDQGEQL
-301 RDLEAKL
+301 RALEAKL
-308 NDATEKFADVKTQFG
+308 NEATERFADVKTQFG

-328 YKKAAGQVSQL
+328 YKKAASQVSEL
-339 QWEVDVLRRRI
+339 QQEVDGLRRQI
-350 VERVGVDYKQAVN
+350 VKRVDINYKQALN
-363 RESLLRQ
+363 RESLLRR
-370 DMSQAKAEFD
+370 DMTQAKAEFD

-414 INASFESSSIR
+414 INASFESNSIR

-440 TALNA
+440 TRLNA
-445 LLALFGSTIIG
+445 LLALLGSAIIG

-488 PVGKFTMGGLPMQ
+488 PVGRFTTGTLPMQ
-501 ELPNPDARFNGIS
+501 LMPSDPDARFNGVS
-514 AKEILAAPNAA
+514 AKETLAAPNAA

-536 ILLSAGLEHHPRSIL
+536 ILLSAGVEHHPRSIL

-557 GEGKSTIALYL
+557 AEGKSTIALYL

-573 QQQRRTLLIDGDM
+573 QQGRRTLLIDGDM
-586 RRPVIKLGV
+586 RRPG
-595 SNDRGLSDVV
+595 
-605 NGTMHWKEA
+605 
-614 VQTPYAYPDLDVL
+614 
-627 SAGPSS
+627 
-633 RRVADRIGIVLRSI
+633 
-647 LDEAEREYDLV
+647 
-658 VIDSPPLLGFAE
+658 
-670 PLEIAALADSVII
+670 
-683 VARAGRTNRSAVA
+683 
-696 SVVEQLKRVRANI
+696 
-709 IGIVLNG
+709 
-716 VRADMSSQY
+716 
-725 YYYSPRYYSH
+725 
-735 YTTRDKDR
+735 